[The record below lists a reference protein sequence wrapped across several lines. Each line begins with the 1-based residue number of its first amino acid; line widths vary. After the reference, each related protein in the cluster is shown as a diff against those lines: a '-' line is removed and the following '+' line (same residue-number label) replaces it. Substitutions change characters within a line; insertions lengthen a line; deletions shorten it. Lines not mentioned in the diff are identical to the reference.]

1 MFQQKI
7 NSDYVINPKTSRPVK
22 IGSIVYIRLVKE
34 GVLKNTVKNE
44 KELYEY
50 NDGEDIESIK
60 REINKKLPPSQVAVK
75 GQGKYKNKIVVRNK
89 QIPLQNILA
98 VSQKATSSI
107 LQDEDN
113 MKILANTDEE
123 EWENEINRMILEEL
137 HHPTKKAMKMK
148 EPKKQV
154 KYQVQEEEDDDD
166 FYEN

>member
-22 IGSIVYIRLVKE
+22 IGSIVYTRLVKE
-34 GVLKNTVKNE
+34 GILKNTVKNE

-60 REINKKLPPSQVAVK
+60 KEINKKLPASQVAVK

-89 QIPLQNILA
+89 QIPLHNVLA
-98 VSQKATSSI
+98 VSKKATASI

-137 HHPTKKAMKMK
+137 HHPTKKPMKMK
-148 EPKKQV
+148 ETKKQV
-154 KYQVQEEEDDDD
+154 KYQAQEEEDDDD